1 MAPTVLVS
9 IGGSSGLGF
18 NALTKLLLTDSPQ
31 YKIILGSRAPLPAT
45 QQKQI
50 DSLLKAS
57 NSTFERLEIDL
68 ISLKSVKAFCEKLKK
83 DYPEPIDHLV
93 LCAGMVPGTYSKTE
107 DGNERALQVNALS
120 HALII
125 EHLAPKLAANGR
137 ILFFGTSL
145 HRKVLP
151 RSLTPEN
158 VDASLQEQPFAPMQV
173 YLKTKFVQMF
183 LFALTHQR
191 FAQDPR
197 KLRVIIVS
205 PGFVPDTGLVRELSL
220 MKRLLMQNV
229 APRMMFVTTPDD
241 AGLTIRRGI
250 VQDIPSGTYYSKRKY
265 ENMAEE
271 VYDPDLQQ
279 RWRQFLVSRGVWELN
294 TPAA

>member
-1 MAPTVLVS
+1 
-9 IGGSSGLGF
+9 
-18 NALTKLLLTDSPQ
+18 
-31 YKIILGSRAPLPAT
+31 
-45 QQKQI
+45 
-50 DSLLKAS
+50 
-57 NSTFERLEIDL
+57 
-68 ISLKSVKAFCEKLKK
+68 
-83 DYPEPIDHLV
+83 
-93 LCAGMVPGTYSKTE
+93 MVPGTYSKTE

-151 RSLTPEN
+151 SKVKVTNSASQFSLRFPTGSLTPEN

-173 YLKTKFVQMF
+173 YLKTKFIQMF

-229 APRMMFVTTPDD
+229 APLMMFVTTPDD

-250 VQDIPSGTYYSKRKY
+250 VQDIPSGTYYSKRKN
-265 ENMAEE
+265 EHMAEE

-294 TPAA
+294 APAA